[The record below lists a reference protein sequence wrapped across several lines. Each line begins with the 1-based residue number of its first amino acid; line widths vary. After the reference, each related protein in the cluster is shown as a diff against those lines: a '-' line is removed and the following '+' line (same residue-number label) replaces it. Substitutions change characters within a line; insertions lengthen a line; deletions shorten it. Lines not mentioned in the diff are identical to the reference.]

1 MESRSRPGPYPI
13 PGWELRAKRL
23 LRTEMARKGATYKT
37 LARELEKLG
46 VFESPAQ
53 LNRKVTR
60 GKFSAGFLLAC
71 LAALG
76 VREFPVPVDEMAEP
90 PGPRR

>member
-1 MESRSRPGPYPI
+1 MESGKPPGPHPI
-13 PGWELRAKRL
+13 PVWELLAKRL
-23 LRTEMARKGATYKT
+23 LRAEMARKGATYKT

-53 LNRKVTR
+53 INRKVTR

-76 VREFPVPVDEMAEP
+76 VRQLSVPVEEAARPETSC
-90 PGPRR
+90 